1 MDDPGYRPSYSYFLS
16 SPFLF
21 SLLSNPPTSQEYKIA
36 ERVRERERGS
46 GRKGFR
52 SEIGHGEEEG
62 GMEKETDVCLKNL
75 GECVRHE
82 GTLF

>member
-36 ERVRERERGS
+36 ERVRERERK
-46 GRKGFR
+46 REEGFQKR
-52 SEIGHGEEEG
+52 NRTREEEG